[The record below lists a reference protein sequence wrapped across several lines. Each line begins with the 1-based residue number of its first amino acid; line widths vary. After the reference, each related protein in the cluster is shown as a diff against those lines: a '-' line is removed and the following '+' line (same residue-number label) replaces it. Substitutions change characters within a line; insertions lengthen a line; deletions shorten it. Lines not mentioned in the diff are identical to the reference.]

1 MKIFI
6 GNLAWS
12 TDEATLLEHFE
23 QFGEIEQMRLITDR
37 ETGRSRGFAFATYV
51 NRDDALSAIEAMNG
65 KELDGRA
72 LNVNEARE
80 RQPRPARSW

>member
-12 TDEATLLEHFE
+12 TDEQTLREHFQ
-23 QFGEIEQMRLITDR
+23 QFGELTQLRLITDR
-37 ETGRSRGFAFATYV
+37 ETGRSRGFAFATYA
-51 NRDDALSAIEAMNG
+51 NRNDGLTAIQAMNG
-65 KELDGRA
+65 KELDGRP

-80 RQPRPARSW
+80 RQARSGSSW

>member
-12 TDEATLLEHFE
+12 TDEQTLREHFE
-23 QFGEIEQMRLITDR
+23 QFGEVTQLRLITDR
-37 ETGRSRGFAFATYV
+37 DTGRSRGFAFATYA
-51 NRDDALSAIEAMNG
+51 NRDDAIKAMEAMNG
-65 KELDGRA
+65 KELDGRP

-80 RQPRPARSW
+80 RQPRSW